1 MTAVPE
7 PPAATDAADERAPVR
22 LSVCIPAFN
31 RPRELRELLDS
42 IAAQDYP
49 HFDVVISEDASPERA
64 AIRAVVD
71 AYQPALG
78 GRIRYFEN
86 PENLGYDANFRQLI
100 RRATGDFCFIMGND
114 DLVAPGAL
122 ATVAGAIRRTPEAGV
137 VLRSYAYF
145 RDRPEAFTTIARYYP
160 DELRFPPGPD
170 TVGLFY
176 RRAASMSGLV
186 LRRADALALE
196 TDRYDGRL
204 WYQMHLVANLLMRR
218 PGVIVPEVL
227 AYYREGNRKEFGTSA
242 RERGRF
248 TPGEAHD
255 IAEALRLLEGTLVI
269 ARGVDAAHGTD
280 VYRRVRRDLAR
291 HSFHTFAHHGEQSA
305 REYLRLYRG
314 LAALGFWRYPLF
326 HASAVAVAAAG
337 PRRLHAVVHSVRRRL
352 GYTPSL
358 GERPRRAEVLR
369 SPALGAR
376 PHLAPPARAG
386 AAEGP
391 GRSHDA
397 RTRQGAADGES
408 AAAPAGAG
416 APSTG

>member
-122 ATVAGAIRRTPEAGV
+122 ATVAGAIRRTPEAASCCAATPTSATARGV
-137 VLRSYAYF
+137 HH
-145 RDRPEAFTTIARYYP
+145 DRPLLPRRAALP
-160 DELRFPPGPD
+160 AGPD
-170 TVGLFY
+170 TVELFY

-196 TDRYDGRL
+196 TDQYDGRL